1 MSAEPDNTIEK
12 ALRDYAR
19 KRREQPG
26 APEGLHAANRR
37 LLQAEVQRS
46 YGASS
51 HPNPQVEKRLAWWF
65 RWQGLASLGT
75 AVIAL
80 CGVVVWWAYQDSSSQ
95 MQLAQ
100 GALPLQT
107 SDNRRNLSEATDQ
120 NQLSLLTKRTESEPN
135 LSRFSSVPPPPAAVS
150 PPNLS
155 PSLPP
160 LVSSPAAPAAVTAD
174 AVAEQP
180 KRPAE
185 SARTPEPR
193 LASAPAP
200 APPSPAAARRDRG
213 GLGETGTTAKD
224 LALPAQPARVET
236 LHFRQVSEERPLAK
250 TEVSRAQ
257 SLERE
262 KRAFNPTDQ
271 GVLNEF
277 RLQHSHGQLTILD
290 QDGSEYRGVLSAAPE
305 PARLG
310 LATSTKPSSRGKT
323 ISQPGNPETGSAES
337 VGSTQYHFLAS
348 GTNRSLQQPM
358 RLEGQLRS
366 SRPLQSPALSNTH
379 GSSPITSK
387 PQASMAVSATET
399 ANGLGWEFQSA
410 VSIGTQR
417 PVNLKAIQIPSDAR
431 SLQPN
436 AIPPRPNR

>member
-135 LSRFSSVPPPPAAVS
+135 LSRFSSVPTACCRKSPQPFAQPPSTCQLSGSSRSGDSGCGRRAAQTTGRIRPHSRATPCLSACARAAV
-150 PPNLS
+150 
-155 PSLPP
+155 PSG
-160 LVSSPAAPAAVTAD
+160 
-174 AVAEQP
+174 
-180 KRPAE
+180 
-185 SARTPEPR
+185 RT
-193 LASAPAP
+193 
-200 APPSPAAARRDRG
+200 
-213 GLGETGTTAKD
+213 T
-224 LALPAQPARVET
+224 
-236 LHFRQVSEERPLAK
+236 
-250 TEVSRAQ
+250 
-257 SLERE
+257 
-262 KRAFNPTDQ
+262 
-271 GVLNEF
+271 
-277 RLQHSHGQLTILD
+277 
-290 QDGSEYRGVLSAAPE
+290 
-305 PARLG
+305 
-310 LATSTKPSSRGKT
+310 
-323 ISQPGNPETGSAES
+323 
-337 VGSTQYHFLAS
+337 
-348 GTNRSLQQPM
+348 
-358 RLEGQLRS
+358 
-366 SRPLQSPALSNTH
+366 
-379 GSSPITSK
+379 
-387 PQASMAVSATET
+387 
-399 ANGLGWEFQSA
+399 
-410 VSIGTQR
+410 
-417 PVNLKAIQIPSDAR
+417 
-431 SLQPN
+431 
-436 AIPPRPNR
+436 